1 MERLGKVSEWN
12 DDRGFGF
19 VAPLDG
25 EPARVFFHVRDYRLD
40 GRRPEVGELVKFTAQ
55 RQPDGKWR
63 AQAVR
68 RTVPAAHAAK
78 SPLRSS
84 APATPRPESVVP
96 GAVATIAYGLLIAW
110 AIRGGRLPFEAVFVV
125 LGLSAITFVAYALD
139 KHAAQTGRWRTP
151 ESTLHL
157 LELAGRLARCLGRA
171 AMAAP
176 QITQACLPRDVLG
189 DGGAAW
195 RRAGSVAVDTRVS
208 TRRYPAR
215 VVATGCFSPC
225 VFPSASFS
233 PSCC

>member
-19 VAPLDG
+19 IVPVDG

-68 RTVPAAHAAK
+68 RTVPVSRQSKPAARAIAAPRPA
-78 SPLRSS
+78 SPLTG
-84 APATPRPESVVP
+84 ATTVVLY
-96 GAVATIAYGLLIAW
+96 ALLIGW
-110 AIRGGRLPFEAVFVV
+110 AIRGDRLPFEAVFVV

-157 LELAGRLARCLGRA
+157 LELAGGWPGAWVAQQLLRHKSRKPAYRVA
-171 AMAAP
+171 FWAMV
-176 QITQACLPRDVLG
+176 VLHCT
-189 DGGAAW
+189 ALTAW
-195 RRAGSVAVDTRVS
+195 LWTR
-208 TRRYPAR
+208 
-215 VVATGCFSPC
+215 G
-225 VFPSASFS
+225 
-233 PSCC
+233 